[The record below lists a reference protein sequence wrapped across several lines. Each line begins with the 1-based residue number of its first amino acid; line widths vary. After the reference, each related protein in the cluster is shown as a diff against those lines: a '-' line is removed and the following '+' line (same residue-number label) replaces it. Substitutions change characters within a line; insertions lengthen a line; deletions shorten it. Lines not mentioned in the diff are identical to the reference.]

1 MAEYVA
7 THRGIESAYFIL
19 VCMIALTAC
28 VYASVGLGGGTAYL
42 SVMSFWTSDPTT
54 LRPMAWSLNIV
65 ASSVGF
71 LNFYR
76 HGHFDARLAWPIL
89 VGGVLGATIGGGIQ
103 VETKTFQAMLAI
115 TLICA
120 SLQMLFAKKK
130 PEHRRSKNPP
140 VLPSLLLGMVIGIV
154 SGLVGIGG
162 GIVLGPVLIALGWAD
177 MKTLAP
183 ITSLYILLNS
193 SGALV
198 SFLFTG
204 GNIDLPLTGVFCVA
218 VLAGGFCGS
227 RWGAEKASEL
237 MLKRIFGFV
246 AFAAGAKLSCEF
258 LGLGNV

>member
-1 MAEYVA
+1 MAKYVDA
-7 THRGIESAYFIL
+7 DGGIKLAHFIL
-19 VCMIALTAC
+19 ACIIMLTAC

-42 SVMSFWTSDPTT
+42 SVMSFWNSDPTI
-54 LRPMAWSLNIV
+54 LRPTAWALNIV
-65 ASSVGF
+65 ASSIGF
-71 LNFYR
+71 LNFNRQR
-76 HGHFDARLAWPIL
+76 HFSARLAWPFL
-89 VGGVLGATIGGGIQ
+89 VGGVFGAMVGGGIRLD
-103 VETKTFQAMLAI
+103 KTSFQAMLAI
-115 TLICA
+115 ALICV
-120 SLQMLFAKKK
+120 SLQMLFAKNK

-140 VLPSLLLGMVIGIV
+140 VLPSLLLGMAIGII

-193 SGALV
+193 SGALA

-204 GNIDLPLTGVFCVA
+204 GNIDLPLIGVFCVA

-237 MLKRIFGFV
+237 MLRRIFGLV
-246 AFAAGAKLSCEF
+246 ALAAGVKLSCEL

>member
-1 MAEYVA
+1 
-7 THRGIESAYFIL
+7 
-19 VCMIALTAC
+19 MIMLTAC

-42 SVMSFWTSDPTT
+42 SIMSFWTSDPPT

-65 ASSVGF
+65 ASSVGL

-76 HGHFDARLAWPIL
+76 HGHFDARLAWPFL
-89 VGGVLGATIGGGIQ
+89 AGGVLGAAIGGGIQ

-120 SLQMLFAKKK
+120 SLQMLFAKNK
-130 PEHRRSKNPP
+130 PGQHCPKNPP
-140 VLPSLLLGMVIGIV
+140 VLPALLLGMTIGIF

-162 GIVLGPVLIALGWAD
+162 GIVLGPVLIALRWAD

-183 ITSLYILLNS
+183 ITSLCILLNS

-198 SFLFTG
+198 SFLFAG

-218 VLAGGFCGS
+218 ALVGGFCGS
-227 RWGAEKASEL
+227 RWGAGKASEIVL
-237 MLKRIFGFV
+237 RRTFGCV
-246 AFAAGAKLSCEF
+246 AFAAGVKLSCKL
-258 LGLGNV
+258 LGFGNA